1 MLKRLYLDPCDR
13 WAIWMPFEMQKV
25 KMVRPID
32 LSDFKDAISKTKKSA
47 TGVLLAKYDAWEM
60 EQMAGG
66 H

>member
-1 MLKRLYLDPCDR
+1 MDPCDR
-13 WAIWMPFEMQKV
+13 WAGWMAFGMQKV

-32 LSDFKDAISKTKKSA
+32 LSDFKDAISKTKKIV
-47 TGVLLAKYDAWEM
+47 TGGLLAKYDAWEM